1 MKIIRSSLILSMLTI
16 SGSILGLISNVLLA
30 SHWGLSKNFDT
41 YFFVLSIPLFASS
54 LLSSSISYRLT
65 PIISSLEDRII
76 DLKKIIAS
84 SMSEI
89 LWIATIITILGIT
102 LGPFFQS
109 KLFLQGPKLEQ
120 GINLTLS
127 ITLGWIIFFTQ
138 VALGFLTALLNGT
151 RRFYSASL
159 INLFPYIGSLICI
172 GIFKDTLTVTHLL
185 LGLLFGLILAV
196 GISSILTRS
205 LLLGSFEEC
214 FALPKINSAYSR
226 ILGSTLASSCFSFQ
240 AISDAIW
247 AIRTGEGN
255 LSAIN
260 LSSRIII
267 GSCSLI
273 ISGPSVLLI
282 PIFTDLI
289 KQGNANHFRKKYNS
303 VIGIIML
310 LGSILALAILF
321 FGADIVAHL
330 FLRNQFNSVDVDI
343 TSNILVI
350 MALGSIFMIMS
361 VISLRILFC
370 FPGQETYGAVI
381 GSTWC
386 LIYFLGSMFFYP
398 KGIDAIAWTYVVSWA
413 LYFMMIYLHIRKIS
427 ELSLERASSK

>member
-1 MKIIRSSLILSMLTI
+1 MKIIRSSLTLSILTI

-65 PIISSLEDRII
+65 PMISSLGDCKI
-76 DLKKIIAS
+76 DQKKIIVS
-84 SMSEI
+84 SMSEM

-109 KLFLQGPKLEQ
+109 KLFLQEPKLEQ

-138 VALGFLTALLNGT
+138 VALGFLTAVLNGI

-159 INLFPYIGSLICI
+159 INLFAYIGSLICI

-196 GISSILTRS
+196 GISYILTRS

-214 FALPKINSAYSR
+214 FTLPKINSTYFQ
-226 ILGSTLASSCFSFQ
+226 ILGSTLATSCFSFQ

-247 AIRTGEGN
+247 AIRIGEGN

-267 GSCSLI
+267 GTCSLI

-289 KQGNANHFRKKYNS
+289 KQGDANHFRKKYNS

-310 LGSILALAILF
+310 LGSMLALAILF
-321 FGADIVAHL
+321 FGADIVA
-330 FLRNQFNSVDVDI
+330 FLLIGNKFRAVDAAI
-343 TSNILVI
+343 TSNILTI
-350 MALGSIFMIMS
+350 MALGSIFMIAS

-370 FPGQETYGAVI
+370 FPGQEIYGAVI
-381 GSTWC
+381 GSSWC
-386 LIYFLGSMFFYP
+386 LVYFLGSMFSHV
-398 KGIDAIAWTYVVSWA
+398 KGIDGIAWTYVGSWA
-413 LYFMMIYLHIRKIS
+413 LYFIMIYLHIRKIS